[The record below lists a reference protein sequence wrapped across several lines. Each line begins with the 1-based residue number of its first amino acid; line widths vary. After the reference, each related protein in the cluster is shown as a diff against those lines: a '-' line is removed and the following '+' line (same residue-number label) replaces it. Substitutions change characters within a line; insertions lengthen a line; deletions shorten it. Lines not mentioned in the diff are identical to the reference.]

1 MCPKNPYHFI
11 DEDNKKAAFQRV
23 GGLSSLALKFGTP
36 IPISAAFALTREEYS
51 IWRRV
56 SKSKAPK
63 VFTNGAINAGIDTCH
78 AGLASLMKNF
88 TMLPSLSN
96 WLLAVNEIGESAEN
110 AAI

>member
-1 MCPKNPYHFI
+1 MSFQHPL

-56 SKSKAPK
+56 SKKKKPRRLFSVEA
-63 VFTNGAINAGIDTCH
+63 VYEYVAGCNDV
-78 AGLASLMKNF
+78 ARRDA
-88 TMLPSLSN
+88 
-96 WLLAVNEIGESAEN
+96 
-110 AAI
+110 

>member
-1 MCPKNPYHFI
+1 MVGRARGLAYRLQGPGPLSRPASPTVNRRLAKGVSFQHPL

-56 SKSKAPK
+56 SKKKAPALIQRRGR
-63 VFTNGAINAGIDTCH
+63 V
-78 AGLASLMKNF
+78 
-88 TMLPSLSN
+88 
-96 WLLAVNEIGESAEN
+96 
-110 AAI
+110 